1 MLVTFSLHLLQIT
14 GMTCASCVSLIE
26 RTTKKLPGVYSAA
39 VALTGRG
46 HFEYDPH
53 LVHPRDIIK
62 AVEVHTGVW
71 HAGAVVAPCDLHVT
85 VM

>member
-1 MLVTFSLHLLQIT
+1 
-14 GMTCASCVSLIE
+14 MTCASCVNLIE
-26 RTTKKLPGVYSAA
+26 RTVRRLTGVYSAA

-62 AVEVHTGVW
+62 AVEVLVCVW
-71 HAGAVVAPCDLHVT
+71 CAWSVFISCNLHVT
-85 VM
+85 SM